1 MPSPR
6 LADSTADRVV
16 ETLRLAREVGG
27 SELGRTLRTLRI
39 LSGFLRDELR
49 VRKELGAWAPRR
61 GPAATPGPPRL
72 TVSEQVRLARP

>member
-27 SELGRTLRTLRI
+27 SELGRMLRT